1 MGEKLVICSIKVPSL
16 PEKEPASLVKA
27 YNQLVRLFRDTWIV
41 LRVFSFLLLAGDKN
55 LEKAKQNI
63 KSLQKKVIDCEKNIK
78 KGEYQEIG
86 EKLRAIYTELKI
98 LREILQEAEKQIK
111 STELRQYFLKQH
123 DNRDEELMALIRFY
137 KQNQP
142 LSDSTLDKADL
153 LITELASNRVGYRRT
168 LKPPFEIEQIL
179 MKIFDKPVP
188 INEYEDAVIHEFKIA
203 TEKVSNAKDIEE
215 IITNEIIS
223 TMRAFKKEIAGIF
236 LNPRMLPAVIRY
248 NVVLNNKLVSIF
260 EREDGEVMKAEQAVK
275 KIKSELGKLKP
286 GQEKSVDGIIE
297 KIKEIQE
304 TYTRKKSASEY
315 DISLIVEAA
324 KQRKAIQDSINKLK
338 EIKLEEED
346 THEETGFKRKS
357 VQEYI
362 NEIFHGLLKLE
373 SAGNE
378 SVKIP
383 ELSIDLKKMDPW
395 EKSLFQMD
403 LQALGEKRRAYE
415 AMREAVVLRSKI
427 TEEYKI
433 AKRYLSR
440 EQVESILLENL
451 EMAEILDKELQSYLD
466 AYNKYTAGYKAIDLL
481 KLKSSLSKS
490 INRLKSLAK
499 MEGFKVER

>member
-1 MGEKLVICSIKVPSL
+1 
-16 PEKEPASLVKA
+16 
-27 YNQLVRLFRDTWIV
+27 
-41 LRVFSFLLLAGDKN
+41 
-55 LEKAKQNI
+55 
-63 KSLQKKVIDCEKNIK
+63 
-78 KGEYQEIG
+78 
-86 EKLRAIYTELKI
+86 
-98 LREILQEAEKQIK
+98 
-111 STELRQYFLKQH
+111 
-123 DNRDEELMALIRFY
+123 
-137 KQNQP
+137 
-142 LSDSTLDKADL
+142 
-153 LITELASNRVGYRRT
+153 
-168 LKPPFEIEQIL
+168 
-179 MKIFDKPVP
+179 
-188 INEYEDAVIHEFKIA
+188 
-203 TEKVSNAKDIEE
+203 
-215 IITNEIIS
+215 
-223 TMRAFKKEIAGIF
+223 
-236 LNPRMLPAVIRY
+236 
-248 NVVLNNKLVSIF
+248 
-260 EREDGEVMKAEQAVK
+260 MKAEQAVK

-304 TYTRKKSASEY
+304 TYARKKSASEY

-466 AYNKYTAGYKAIDLL
+466 SYNKYTAGYKAIDLL

>member
-1 MGEKLVICSIKVPSL
+1 M
-16 PEKEPASLVKA
+16 
-27 YNQLVRLFRDTWIV
+27 
-41 LRVFSFLLLAGDKN
+41 LRVFSFLTPPTDKN

-78 KGEYQEIG
+78 KGEYQGVG
-86 EKLRAIYTELKI
+86 EKLKTIYTELKA
-98 LREILQEAEKQIK
+98 LRGIIAEAEKQVN
-111 STELRQYFLKQH
+111 STDLRQYFLKQH
-123 DNRDEELMALIRFY
+123 DNRDEELIALIRFY

-142 LSDSTLDKADL
+142 LSDSTLDKVDL

-168 LKPPFEIEQIL
+168 LKPTFEIEQIL

-188 INEYEDAVIHEFKIA
+188 ISEYEDTVINEFKIA

-215 IITNEIIS
+215 IIANEIIS

-236 LNPRMLPAVIRY
+236 MNPRILPAVTRY

-260 EREDGEVMKAEQAVK
+260 EREDGEVMRAEQAVT

-304 TYTRKKSASEY
+304 TYTRKKSVSKY

-324 KQRKAIQDSINKLK
+324 KQRKAIQESINKLR
-338 EIKLEEED
+338 EIKLEED
-346 THEETGFKRKS
+346 THEEPGFKRKS

-373 SAGNE
+373 SAGND

-403 LQALGEKRRAYE
+403 LQALGEKRRTYE

-466 AYNKYTAGYKAIDLL
+466 SYNKYTAGYKAIDLL